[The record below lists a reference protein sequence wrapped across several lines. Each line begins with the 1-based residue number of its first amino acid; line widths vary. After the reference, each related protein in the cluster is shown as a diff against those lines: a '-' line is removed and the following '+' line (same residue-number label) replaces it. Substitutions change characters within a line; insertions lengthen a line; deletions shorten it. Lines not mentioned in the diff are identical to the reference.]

1 MLVTNELMASY
12 EKLVYKIISN
22 YSNNSNKDDLF
33 QAGMLGLLNAS
44 KNYNPNMNIKFSSF
58 AYKYILGEVLKE
70 LRDNRNIRVS
80 RDIISDYR
88 KIMIAKERIYK
99 AYGRP
104 ACNKELSKILN
115 MSESRI
121 NEVINY
127 NEKELSLN
135 MIVSDDEKI
144 TLEDTI
150 YKDEG
155 VDRLDIINL
164 KNAYKNLS
172 IDEKKLIY
180 ERYFENKTQ
189 TEIAKEKKLS
199 QVKVYRYERKVLDK
213 LKDKMS

>member
-1 MLVTNELMASY
+1 MTYYV
-12 EKLVYKIISN
+12 KDICN
-22 YSNNSNKDDLF
+22 YV
-33 QAGMLGLLNAS
+33 
-44 KNYNPNMNIKFSSF
+44 I
-58 AYKYILGEVLKE
+58 
-70 LRDNRNIRVS
+70 
-80 RDIISDYR
+80 DY
-88 KIMIAKERIYK
+88 
-99 AYGRP
+99 
-104 ACNKELSKILN
+104 
-115 MSESRI
+115 
-121 NEVINY
+121 Y

-164 KNAYKNLS
+164 ENAYKNLS